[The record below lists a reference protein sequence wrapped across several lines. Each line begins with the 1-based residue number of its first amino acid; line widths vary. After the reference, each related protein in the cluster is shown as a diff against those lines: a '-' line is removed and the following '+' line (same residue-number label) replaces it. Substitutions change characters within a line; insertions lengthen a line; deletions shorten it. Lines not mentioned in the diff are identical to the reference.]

1 MLNLSLGIAL
11 MLVLC
16 IIEICLIHFK
26 EKKNVPWR
34 EIIFNLNSGHV
45 VLWLGRG
52 IEVWLFDLVL
62 RNFSFH
68 WVGQWNVIVQWVF
81 VLFAWDFCFYWMHRL
96 HHKFAFLWA
105 VHVVHHEGEH
115 FNLSLGIRNSWYSS
129 LTSFPFFAGLA
140 VIGVSTEQFFIIGAF
155 HYFVQFYNHNGFI
168 KAHGFIDWFI
178 VSPSHHKI
186 HHASN
191 VEYRDKNCGGT
202 FTIWDRLF
210 GTYAAEKEGVEMVLG
225 IPSSEP
231 VQENP
236 LLGNNL
242 PFKKYVLKKKIQPI
256 WKGGKRKVH
265 FSEFF
270 IALAGFLVFGLLIFY
285 IYQEDKWGLS
295 HKWIL
300 FSQLTFATIAIY
312 GLFQQTIWGLISWI
326 AFVLSLFTLQIFL
339 FEFDWFLLVL
349 VNLLGIYTLLLLF
362 LPKFISKENALFR
375 RV

>member
-62 RNFSFH
+62 KNFSFH
-68 WVGQWNVIVQWVF
+68 WVEQWNVIVQWIF

-96 HHKFAFLWA
+96 HHKFAILWA

-191 VEYRDKNCGGT
+191 VEYRDMNCGGT

-210 GTYAAEKEGVEMVLG
+210 GTYATEKEGVEMVLG
-225 IPSSEP
+225 VPSSEA

-256 WKGGKRKVH
+256 WKGEKRKVH
-265 FSEFF
+265 FF
-270 IALAGFLVFGLLIFY
+270 
-285 IYQEDKWGLS
+285 
-295 HKWIL
+295 
-300 FSQLTFATIAIY
+300 
-312 GLFQQTIWGLISWI
+312 
-326 AFVLSLFTLQIFL
+326 
-339 FEFDWFLLVL
+339 
-349 VNLLGIYTLLLLF
+349 
-362 LPKFISKENALFR
+362 
-375 RV
+375 

>member
-1 MLNLSLGIAL
+1 
-11 MLVLC
+11 
-16 IIEICLIHFK
+16 
-26 EKKNVPWR
+26 
-34 EIIFNLNSGHV
+34 
-45 VLWLGRG
+45 
-52 IEVWLFDLVL
+52 
-62 RNFSFH
+62 
-68 WVGQWNVIVQWVF
+68 
-81 VLFAWDFCFYWMHRL
+81 
-96 HHKFAFLWA
+96 
-105 VHVVHHEGEH
+105 
-115 FNLSLGIRNSWYSS
+115 
-129 LTSFPFFAGLA
+129 
-140 VIGVSTEQFFIIGAF
+140 
-155 HYFVQFYNHNGFI
+155 
-168 KAHGFIDWFI
+168 
-178 VSPSHHKI
+178 
-186 HHASN
+186 
-191 VEYRDKNCGGT
+191 
-202 FTIWDRLF
+202 
-210 GTYAAEKEGVEMVLG
+210 
-225 IPSSEP
+225 
-231 VQENP
+231 
-236 LLGNNL
+236 
-242 PFKKYVLKKKIQPI
+242 KKKIQPI